1 MSTARV
7 LALLELL
14 QARPGLTG
22 PQLAERLEVDVR
34 TVRRHVATLD
44 VLGVPVVAE
53 RGRYGGYR
61 LLPGYKLPPL
71 MLSGD
76 EAVAVVLGLLAA
88 ERTGLHAAA
97 PALESARAKLDR
109 VLPAALRERVG
120 AVAETLGFTTEGRR
134 GTAPGADV
142 LLELGEAARGRWRV
156 RIGYRSWRGETSE
169 RALDPYG
176 LVFHNG
182 RWYVTGH
189 DDRRGEVRI
198 FRLDRIAS
206 VDRTEHRFLR
216 PEGFDPV
223 AHVAAGLAG
232 VPYAL
237 EVEVVLHGP
246 ADDVRRRLPRT
257 LGTLEPH
264 PDGTLLRARA
274 EHADG
279 MARMLAGLEWRFT
292 VLRPEEVRVAV
303 REHAARLRADA
314 G

>member
-1 MSTARV
+1 MSAARV

-22 PQLAERLEVDVR
+22 PQLAGRLEVDVR

-44 VLGVPVVAE
+44 GLGVPVVAE

-61 LLPGYKLPPL
+61 L
-71 MLSGD
+71 
-76 EAVAVVLGLLAA
+76 
-88 ERTGLHAAA
+88 
-97 PALESARAKLDR
+97 
-109 VLPAALRERVG
+109 LPAALRERVG

-134 GTAPGADV
+134 GTAPGAEV
-142 LLELGEAARGRWRV
+142 LLERGEAARGRWRV

-176 LVFHNG
+176 LVFHHG

-189 DDRRGEVRI
+189 DARRGEVRI

-206 VDRTEHRFLR
+206 VGRTEQRFRR

-237 EVEVVLHGP
+237 DVEVVLHGP
-246 ADDVRRRLPRT
+246 PDDVRLRLPRT

-274 EHADG
+274 EDADG
-279 MARMLAGLEWRFT
+279 MARMLAGLAWRFT

-303 REHAARLRADA
+303 REHAARLLEDA